1 MTNPIMDSQVCAEY
15 YASTGTKH
23 QDYLRVKRILE
34 SGVNFSPD
42 TFLLKG
48 KVIQLVQNIYSGGYN
63 LEIIFEV
70 PTILGVKTQRIS
82 LSYENI
88 SHVAFDLEEYFN

>member
-1 MTNPIMDSQVCAEY
+1 MTNPIMDSQVYAKYDTSKGTEY
-15 YASTGTKH
+15 

-48 KVIQLVQNIYSGGYN
+48 KVIQLFTNICQGGYD

-70 PTILGVKTQRIS
+70 PTILGVETKRID

-88 SHVAFDLEEYFN
+88 SRVAFVLEEYFN